1 MHEEVHERPEDH
13 SSKDGVSCQEGELA
27 AGQVVDRGGS
37 DGDDEME
44 KDAEDGGSRSSVVRA
59 WAEDAGSD
67 GLRDE
72 DWLGWGV
79 DDDGVEQVEH
89 ADDQAADEDCG
100 QRAWVRG
107 SVHGF
112 VIE

>member
-1 MHEEVHERPEDH
+1 MHEEVHERAEDH
-13 SSKDGVSCQEGELA
+13 SSKDGVVGQEGELA

-72 DWLGWGV
+72 DWLFWRV
-79 DDDGVEQVEH
+79 DDDGIEQVEH
-89 ADDQAADEDCG
+89 AYDHAADEDCR
-100 QRAWVRG
+100 QRARA
-107 SVHGF
+107 
-112 VIE
+112 